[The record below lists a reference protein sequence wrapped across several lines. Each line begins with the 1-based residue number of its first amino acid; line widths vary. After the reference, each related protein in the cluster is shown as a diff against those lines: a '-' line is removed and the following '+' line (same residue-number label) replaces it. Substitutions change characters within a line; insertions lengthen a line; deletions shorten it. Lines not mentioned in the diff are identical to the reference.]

1 MASFTFTLGDVG
13 GENALEFIIEDE
25 DDGSTDTSENVRES
39 TLEKC
44 LWSFLLG
51 DLDEAI
57 NGTSIKNISS
67 SGLHH

>member
-13 GENALEFIIEDE
+13 GENTLEFIIEDE

-44 LWSFLLG
+44 L
-51 DLDEAI
+51 
-57 NGTSIKNISS
+57 
-67 SGLHH
+67 